1 MGRIERT
8 TELCLPGPS
17 FMMVSSILLLRA
29 EHLGCPQPCQPL
41 PVPRDALLMHFWGHS
56 LLACSPPFLCSHTFP
71 CTQSRARNDD
81 TLLQHTC
88 EALSDTSLKVISFFQ
103 FFFYI
108 ILMFWK
114 VLFSWERDKEKGSM
128 LAVGNGDRK
137 VCFGVQNTCIL
148 SWLRIQKSVQISDW
162 RYNES

>member
-1 MGRIERT
+1 MSSLVVGFFFLVFFFFFLFLIKISHQLLGRIERT

-56 LLACSPPFLCSHTFP
+56 LLACSPPFVCSHTFP

-103 FFFYI
+103 FF
-108 ILMFWK
+108 L
-114 VLFSWERDKEKGSM
+114 
-128 LAVGNGDRK
+128 
-137 VCFGVQNTCIL
+137 
-148 SWLRIQKSVQISDW
+148 
-162 RYNES
+162 